1 MPSFLPIPRAIR
13 IKMNNEKRASFIGIS
28 RHRLATDG
36 RGVTTLACFH
46 GCPLRCKYCLN
57 PHSFAPD
64 TKVEKLTPLELYE
77 KVRIDELYFLA
88 TDGGV
93 TFGGGEPL
101 LYSEFIEEFRL
112 LCGDRWHIC
121 AETSLS
127 VPREA
132 VIRAAEC
139 VDEFFV
145 DCKDTNGEIYR
156 SYTGKD
162 NDVMLENLRLLLSLV
177 GSERVTVRLPLIPGF
192 NTESDR
198 EKSRV
203 LLEKTGVSRF
213 DLFTYDTERG
223 KRKISPQR
231 VEKKTP
237 DIK

>member
-1 MPSFLPIPRAIR
+1 MPSFLPIQRAIR
-13 IKMNNEKRASFIGIS
+13 IKMNNEKRVSFIGIS

-64 TKVEKLTPLELYE
+64 TKVESLSAGELYE
-77 KVRIDELYFLA
+77 RVKIDELYFLA

-112 LCGDRWHIC
+112 LCGDGWHIC

-127 VPREA
+127 VPAEA
-132 VIRAAEC
+132 VIRAAGC

-162 NDVMLENLRLLLSLV
+162 NGIMLENLRLLLSLV
-177 GSERVTVRLPLIPGF
+177 GSDRVTVRVPLIPGF
-192 NTESDR
+192 NTDSDR

-203 LLEKTGVSRF
+203 LLEEMGVVNF
-213 DLFTYDTERG
+213 DFFTYDTERG
-223 KRKISPQR
+223 KRKIASQKAE
-231 VEKKTP
+231 EKNG
-237 DIK
+237 